1 MCTFKALIWLNWLK
15 VFPSIFRSEYFL
27 DDGTLKNNWDCSI
40 FRNRFGMCICSS
52 SLSRSR
58 PVASASGAKNFC
70 FSLYREESSKTKN
83 WNKKIGY
90 FQENEGIKYF
100 YYFDGDEEKETT
112 TMELDTHQN
121 TSVSWLWLPPSE
133 LEEQGKARIQRNEK
147 NDRMKKREKF
157 KKLLKTWWYF
167 VETRTRT
174 LFQLKNGEH

>member
-1 MCTFKALIWLNWLK
+1 
-15 VFPSIFRSEYFL
+15 
-27 DDGTLKNNWDCSI
+27 
-40 FRNRFGMCICSS
+40 
-52 SLSRSR
+52 
-58 PVASASGAKNFC
+58 
-70 FSLYREESSKTKN
+70 
-83 WNKKIGY
+83 
-90 FQENEGIKYF
+90 
-100 YYFDGDEEKETT
+100 
-112 TMELDTHQN
+112 MELDTHQN